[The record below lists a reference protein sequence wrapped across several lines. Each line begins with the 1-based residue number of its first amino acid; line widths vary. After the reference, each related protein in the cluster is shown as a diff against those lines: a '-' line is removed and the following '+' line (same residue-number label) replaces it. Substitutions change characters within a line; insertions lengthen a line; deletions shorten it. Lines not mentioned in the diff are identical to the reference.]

1 MIVEKAEPTAR
12 RDLEEFFDHLV
23 SENSDYFRHSFE
35 SSDDI
40 PSYSHGLTRTSEK
53 MPILDGKMQL
63 GTWQGIF
70 LFEDRHAP
78 YRRKLFLTVTG
89 E

>member
-1 MIVEKAEPTAR
+1 VIVEKAEPTAR

-40 PSYSHGLTRTSEK
+40 PSHIRIVLTRTSEK
-53 MPILDGKMQL
+53 VLISMGKCSSEP
-63 GTWQGIF
+63 GRAF
-70 LFEDRHAP
+70 SYSR
-78 YRRKLFLTVTG
+78 TG
-89 E
+89 MHRIDENFF